1 MQKMSSQA
9 YDRLYE
15 MIMCHTI
22 QVGDIISHRRLA
34 TMLNMGKQSV
44 SQALDILERSG
55 IVESIPKVG
64 TRVLPVTSEDL
75 WGALQWRIAVERRSA
90 FLAAQWIE
98 PSQKSRLLEM
108 SRALDA
114 QILEPPEEMEISH
127 RQQQETEFHLFIAE
141 CAHCKRLETELKDLD
156 IYFLKL
162 ILNDLVRALRRNQRL
177 VLHERIAEEIVMG
190 HAEAAAELMQKH
202 LEESPD
208 MAGFSH
214 WYVAERQKLRNKEV

>member
-9 YDRLYE
+9 YDRLYG
-15 MIMCHTI
+15 MIQSRTI
-22 QVGDIISHRRLA
+22 GVGDIISHRRLA
-34 TMLNMGKQSV
+34 TMLNMGKQPV

-64 TRVLPVTSEDL
+64 TRVLPVTSDDL

-98 PSQKSRLLEM
+98 PAQKLKLLEM

-114 QILEPPEEMEISH
+114 LILEPPEEMEISS

-141 CAHCKRLETELKDLD
+141 CAHCRRLELELKDLD
-156 IYFLKL
+156 IYFLK
-162 ILNDLVRALRRNQRL
+162 IMLNDLVKALRRNERL

-190 HAEAAAELMQKH
+190 HAENAAELMQKH

-214 WYVAERQKLRNKEV
+214 WYVAERLKKRNREV